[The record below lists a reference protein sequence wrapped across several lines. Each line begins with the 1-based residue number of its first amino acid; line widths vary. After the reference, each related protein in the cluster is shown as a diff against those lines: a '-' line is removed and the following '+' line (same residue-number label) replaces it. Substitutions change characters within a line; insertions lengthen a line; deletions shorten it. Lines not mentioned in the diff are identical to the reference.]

1 MYVLLS
7 SSQQVLINKCFTID
21 VKMLLLLLN
30 TRKNV
35 KIIRNR
41 ALNKIVGFSPQQSL
55 SYKLTLIKKNKKR
68 LTTTK
73 KVSLKNISIIIVE
86 RNHQSVVTT
95 KDKKINP
102 FFLCFL
108 IWTPFLITRPFSLQS
123 NFIPF

>member
-73 KVSLKNISIIIVE
+73 KVSLKKTF
-86 RNHQSVVTT
+86 Q
-95 KDKKINP
+95 
-102 FFLCFL
+102 
-108 IWTPFLITRPFSLQS
+108 
-123 NFIPF
+123 